1 MFDDDI
7 EWSADGGGIRL
18 YVRFGEVN
26 NDISL
31 NIRLTSEG
39 IIIDLID
46 RFGTVV
52 NTEAATYE
60 EIAEGLSE

>member
-18 YVRFGEVN
+18 TVRFGEVN

-31 NIRLTSEG
+31 SGLRQRESSLTLSTASERL
-39 IIIDLID
+39 
-46 RFGTVV
+46 
-52 NTEAATYE
+52 
-60 EIAEGLSE
+60 